1 MKVVYNSKEIINNT
15 NNYNSLLNRPMMN
28 SKTLEGAI
36 TLNDVNAYSKQ
47 QIDELIGQSR
57 SIEIVTTLPVNLIEN
72 TLYYVGPDAND
83 FYTVYLVDE
92 VRNVFEIGTSQFGE
106 YFAGTG
112 INIDSD
118 NYVTTKIDN
127 KTIVVDSDNNLHAN
141 LDVDSVPVMVGA
153 TASADGEKGL
163 VPAPAI
169 GDQNK
174 FLLGNATWKSF
185 IDIVYPVGS
194 GYITYDNSTNPNNI
208 FPGTTWTR
216 LANGT
221 LWTSTATGTAL
232 DAQLPAIV
240 GTFKVYPDNSADPTG
255 VFTRTTENTGYGWAL
270 GGVAWSGN
278 HGTNNQSFDAA
289 NGTYDTSGNKMS
301 SADSPYGKSN
311 TVQIKTIAICAWRRT
326 A

>member
-36 TLNDVNAYSKQ
+36 TLSDINAYSKQ

-118 NYVTTKIDN
+118 NYISAKIDN
-127 KTIVVDSDNNLHAN
+127 KTLIVDSENNLHAV
-141 LDVDSVPVMVGA
+141 LDIDTVPVMVGA
-153 TASADGEKGL
+153 TSSADGEKGL
-163 VPAPAI
+163 VPQPQI
-169 GDQNK
+169 GD
-174 FLLGNATWKSF
+174 NAKSLK
-185 IDIVYPVGS
+185 G
-194 GYITYDNSTNPNNI
+194 
-208 FPGTTWTR
+208 
-216 LANGT
+216 NGT
-221 LWTSTATGTAL
+221 
-232 DAQLPAIV
+232 
-240 GTFKVYPDNSADPTG
+240 
-255 VFTRTTENTGYGWAL
+255 
-270 GGVAWSGN
+270 
-278 HGTNNQSFDAA
+278 
-289 NGTYDTSGNKMS
+289 
-301 SADSPYGKSN
+301 
-311 TVQIKTIAICAWRRT
+311 
-326 A
+326 